1 MRRPAGWYEPVAEEE
16 ISAMQARSALI
27 ALSAAFGVAAVLAT
41 VTTIRQV
48 KTETSSLSEPAA
60 RMSHPQFMSSP
71 RPKAIESRAHS

>member
-71 RPKAIESRAHS
+71 RPKAIESHAHS